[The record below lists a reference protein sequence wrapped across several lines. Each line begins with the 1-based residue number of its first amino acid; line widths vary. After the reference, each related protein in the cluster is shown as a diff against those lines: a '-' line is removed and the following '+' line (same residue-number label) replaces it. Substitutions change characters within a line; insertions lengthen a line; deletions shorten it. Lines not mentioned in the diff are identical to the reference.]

1 MSEIVNLP
9 EITITDSTY
18 QRSTSEKDALDH
30 IPNNENDPLNQSTIK
45 VNKKKKVCL
54 LFPQSFF
61 FFSYIVLHR
70 KRWFQDNPIYLNQNV
85 FLLKALCQEHQIDTR
100 WPSVYP
106 SIKIQV
112 HILSNRQTKLN
123 QNFNFRCCPCHE
135 SNKSTL
141 TTCYTYSHLKKVS
154 PDHRCQTNRS
164 RD

>member
-61 FFSYIVLHR
+61 FFL
-70 KRWFQDNPIYLNQNV
+70 
-85 FLLKALCQEHQIDTR
+85 
-100 WPSVYP
+100 
-106 SIKIQV
+106 
-112 HILSNRQTKLN
+112 ILY
-123 QNFNFRCCPCHE
+123 
-135 SNKSTL
+135 
-141 TTCYTYSHLKKVS
+141 YTGNDGFKTILFI
-154 PDHRCQTNRS
+154 
-164 RD
+164 